1 MKTIAPVSV
10 MVMITIAIG
19 ARVTAAQSSAPA
31 SGHWEGTIQ
40 VPGQSLAVVVD
51 LAEQNGSW
59 AGTIAIP
66 AQGIK
71 GFALSP
77 LTVDGT
83 SVTFGM
89 KGIPGDPV
97 FKGTVSGDPRSLSG
111 QFSQG
116 TASIPFVLTW
126 KGEPKIEATPT
137 STAITKD
144 LEGSWEGALNVQ
156 GRTLRLVIDLR
167 NEGGVGAGTVTSL
180 DQGGTKIPI
189 AQVSQK
195 DTAIILLV
203 NAIGASYEGTL
214 ANGAMNGT
222 WSQGGATLP
231 LVLKRAQK

>member
-1 MKTIAPVSV
+1 MQTLVPLSV
-10 MVMITIAIG
+10 MVMMTLATG
-19 ARVTAAQSSAPA
+19 ARVTQAQPSAPA

-89 KGIPGDPV
+89 KGIPGDPM

-111 QFSQG
+111 QFSQAS
-116 TASIPFVLTW
+116 ASIPFVLTW
-126 KGEPKIEATPT
+126 KGEPQIEATPP
-137 STAITKD
+137 STAITKN
-144 LEGSWEGALNVQ
+144 LEGSWEGALTVQ

-167 NEGGVGAGTVTSL
+167 NDGGVGAGTVTSL
-180 DQGGTKIPI
+180 DQGGVKIPI

-195 DTAIILLV
+195 DTAILLLV

-214 ANGAMNGT
+214 ANGEMNGT
-222 WSQGGATLP
+222 WSQAGQKFP
-231 LVLKRAQK
+231 LAFKRVQ

>member
-1 MKTIAPVSV
+1 MKTLVSLSA
-10 MVMITIAIG
+10 MAMMTIATG
-19 ARVTAAQSSAPA
+19 AGVTRAQSSAPA

-51 LAEQNGSW
+51 LAEQNGSR
-59 AGTIAIP
+59 AGNIAIP

-89 KGIPGDPV
+89 KGIPGDPT

-111 QFSQG
+111 QFSQAS
-116 TASIPFVLTW
+116 ASIPFVLTW
-126 KGEPKIEATPT
+126 KGEPKIEATPP

-144 LEGSWEGALNVQ
+144 LEGSWEGALTVQ

-167 NEGGVGAGTVTSL
+167 NDGGVGAGTVTSL
-180 DQGGTKIPI
+180 DQSGVKIPV
-189 AQVSQK
+189 AQITQNDAAITLAVS
-195 DTAIILLV
+195 
-203 NAIGASYEGTL
+203 AIGASYKGTL
-214 ANGAMNGT
+214 ANGEINGT
-222 WSQGGATLP
+222 WSQASQKFP
-231 LVLKRAQK
+231 LVFKRVQR